1 MKKCALATTI
11 TSSSKRQAASE
22 EQLLGERFGQDYAC
36 YVRRTGRLVP
46 RLWGQAAD
54 LHATPNRGGG

>member
-1 MKKCALATTI
+1 MGILI
-11 TSSSKRQAASE
+11 QAVSE